1 MPGFTTYLQQCVGII
16 VCWALMDI
24 LFEVI
29 KNSKSLC
36 NDFINSCITGLF
48 MSWLH
53 WLRKKLQYI
62 SRPLGGTRLATTQH
76 VLQNHNLWKKNSS
89 VFNWIEQVVDF
100 TISDWA
106 LFMMGFWSLKHILR
120 SEEGLK
126 VVGEQ
131 KLQKQKYKTNPF
143 IWPYPASA
151 KDFHPSFFSYE
162 SPLQCWSKCPL
173 ITWGSHRCGWR
184 GRRQLRWSWSRYCCT
199 SHSIPAEGSGRT
211 GHWQWAC
218 KHLK

>member
-36 NDFINSCITGLF
+36 NDYINSCITGLF

-100 TISDWA
+100 TISDWG
-106 LFMMGFWSLKHILR
+106 LFMMGFWSLKHIMR

-162 SPLQCWSKCPL
+162 SPLQCWSK
-173 ITWGSHRCGWR
+173 
-184 GRRQLRWSWSRYCCT
+184 QLW
-199 SHSIPAEGSGRT
+199 INV
-211 GHWQWAC
+211 
-218 KHLK
+218 L